1 MSSSSLRPE
10 PAVVEAPLLQSAYNE
25 SAAPL
30 AYVILMK
37 SACRLRFVQRRDAAA
52 MRCGCNAMRRCDG
65 DATAMRRR
73 CDRADGDATAQK
85 PARKPAQNL
94 AQYMQVF
101 LQKYCRI
108 VTIQQVG
115 ICRYFI
121 QDTCK
126 YLHIV
131 TSGCPPMCLY
141 LQV

>member
-65 DATAMRRR
+65 DATAMRPRRRR
-73 CDRADGDATAQK
+73 CNRAETGAKTGAETGAVYAGIFAK
-85 PARKPAQNL
+85 
-94 AQYMQVF
+94 
-101 LQKYCRI
+101 
-108 VTIQQVG
+108 IQQDSDTYSS
-115 ICRYFI
+115 RY
-121 QDTCK
+121 
-126 YLHIV
+126 
-131 TSGCPPMCLY
+131 M
-141 LQV
+141 